1 MFGGHVDVHLV
12 WELSEARPLRRNLL
26 NNMYDGRKH
35 EQAKATYPYTKQVK
49 ASSGRLDST

>member
-35 EQAKATYPYTKQVK
+35 EQAKANVSLHEASQGVQRK
-49 ASSGRLDST
+49 AR